1 MRLRRRHL
9 AIFAV
14 AAIGALAAAGAALAV
29 TNNVSTTTFAL
40 TPHTPGLSKTTY
52 KSGSL
57 NVHTHTTFLHPA
69 DKANGGFVKDVKLF
83 FDSDLRFNP
92 GSVPTCNAP
101 LGSADMAAAIAACGT
116 GPLVGTGTA
125 QGTTTNAGTIPGCVL
140 DFNAPNN
147 ASGQPRITLY
157 SRFPMTD
164 CSSPATNHGG
174 ATNVILTGT
183 LKPANKPG
191 YGKMLDVPNIDTA
204 PLPLKDFNTT
214 VKKNAY
220 IQGRCPASPLH
231 IQAVFTYSG
240 TGQAPD
246 TVNATQACTGT

>member
-1 MRLRRRHL
+1 MRFRRRHL

-29 TNNVSTTTFAL
+29 TNNVSTTTF
-40 TPHTPGLSKTTY
+40 
-52 KSGSL
+52 
-57 NVHTHTTFLHPA
+57 
-69 DKANGGFVKDVKLF
+69 
-83 FDSDLRFNP
+83 
-92 GSVPTCNAP
+92 
-101 LGSADMAAAIAACGT
+101 
-116 GPLVGTGTA
+116 
-125 QGTTTNAGTIPGCVL
+125 AGTIPGCVL

-220 IQGRCPASPLH
+220 IQGRCSATPLR

-240 TGQAPD
+240 TGQTPD